1 MSHPLWV
8 LKAAIHARLAGDAE
22 LTGLLGGPR
31 VFEEPPRGAQAPYV
45 TFGEAISRDWSDTSG
60 AGHEH
65 LLTMLV
71 WSGEPGAR
79 QALRLAERVAALLDG
94 ADLAL
99 PGHRLVN
106 LRLTAQE
113 LKREG
118 RPEPLRRVALRLRA
132 VTETP

>member
-45 TFGEAISRDWSDTSG
+45 TFGEAVSRDWSDTSG

-71 WSGEPGAR
+71 WSASPAR
-79 QALRLAERVAALLDG
+79 SRRCAWPNGWRRCS
-94 ADLAL
+94 
-99 PGHRLVN
+99 
-106 LRLTAQE
+106 TAQTS
-113 LKREG
+113 RS
-118 RPEPLRRVALRLRA
+118 RA
-132 VTETP
+132 IDS